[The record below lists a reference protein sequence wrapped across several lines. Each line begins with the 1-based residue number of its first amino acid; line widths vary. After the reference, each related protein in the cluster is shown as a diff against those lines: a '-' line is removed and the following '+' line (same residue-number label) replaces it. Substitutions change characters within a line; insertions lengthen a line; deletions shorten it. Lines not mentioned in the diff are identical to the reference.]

1 MAASAERIAMERHL
15 NPEHV
20 RQMLELVDES
30 PFMTALNIKTTALG
44 YGFCRG
50 EVDVEP
56 MHMNAFGGIHGGMYA
71 AMMDH
76 ISYWALYGM
85 LDPDMGAITLDLNTT
100 YLRACDSGHL
110 VAEGRV
116 IKAGRQI
123 ALCEVEVKDET
134 GRLMA
139 HGTSKMM
146 CSPTLQPASAVVEYL
161 RPGLELPTKF
171 LDEEEI

>member
-1 MAASAERIAMERHL
+1 
-15 NPEHV
+15 
-20 RQMLELVDES
+20 
-30 PFMTALNIKTTALG
+30 
-44 YGFCRG
+44 
-50 EVDVEP
+50 
-56 MHMNAFGGIHGGMYA
+56 
-71 AMMDH
+71 
-76 ISYWALYGM
+76 
-85 LDPDMGAITLDLNTT
+85 
-100 YLRACDSGHL
+100 
-110 VAEGRV
+110 V